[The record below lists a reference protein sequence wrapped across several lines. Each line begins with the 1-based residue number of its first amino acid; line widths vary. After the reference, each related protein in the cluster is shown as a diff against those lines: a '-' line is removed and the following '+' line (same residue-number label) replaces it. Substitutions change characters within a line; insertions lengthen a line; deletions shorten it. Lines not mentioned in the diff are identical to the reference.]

1 MIYEEVGASL
11 AAINQSPSNNTKID
25 KNFLVWVKM
34 LIKTDAFVYK
44 IDEMQYEL

>member
-1 MIYEEVGASL
+1 MKYLPIDRQLFIENRKSFAE
-11 AAINQSPSNNTKID
+11 KID